1 MVELRRETETH
12 FSKSLLEITG
22 DVFISSKDSEED
34 RARKQSGGFYVFED
48 KTWNMNQ
55 IPKQLESESG
65 IEKVS
70 AWLKSPRNFH
80 SLIQLVATDNPI
92 LKKHF
97 ITEEELRRTLCDGA
111 LAEASALESSF
122 KDATENEDPKRWIF
136 GSSLK
141 ISDAPGR
148 IEGLKK
154 FQKELFAQEH

>member
-1 MVELRRETETH
+1 MVELPRETETH

-22 DVFISSKDSEED
+22 GVFISSKDSEAD

-70 AWLKSPRNFH
+70 AWLKSPRNSH

-92 LKKHF
+92 LKEYFK
-97 ITEEELRRTLCDGA
+97 EEELRRTLREGA
-111 LAEASALESSF
+111 LAEISDLETSF
-122 KDATENEDPKRWIF
+122 KDAMENHDPKRWIF

-148 IEGLKK
+148 IEGLKR
-154 FQKELFAQEH
+154 FQNELFAQEH